1 MAQSAYNSPRCN
13 YLISSLIT
21 FNVVLKQLVLFR
33 MRVEFYNLQSFWGNK
48 HAIALDHGEY
58 YIHN

>member
-1 MAQSAYNSPRCN
+1 MIN
-13 YLISSLIT
+13 LGVTISSLIT

-33 MRVEFYNLQSFWGNK
+33 MRVEFYDLQSFWDNK
-48 HAIALDHGEY
+48 HAITLDHGEY